1 MSQRVLRN
9 EPAEALSNGTPLV
22 ATRVS
27 GMTEIVEATGDGVV
41 VEKNDPEALAAHII
55 GLS

>member
-1 MSQRVLRN
+1 M
-9 EPAEALSNGTPLV
+9 SNGTPLV

-27 GMTEIVEATGDGVV
+27 GMTEIVEATGDGAV